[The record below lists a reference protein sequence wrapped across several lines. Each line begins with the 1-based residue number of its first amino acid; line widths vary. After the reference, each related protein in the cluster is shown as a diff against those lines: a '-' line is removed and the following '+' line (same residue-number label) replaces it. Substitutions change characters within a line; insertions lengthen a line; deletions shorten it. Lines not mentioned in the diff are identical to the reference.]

1 MAIEKQGGGDV
12 LIGVDLGTGGVRAMA
27 VDISGEVVASS
38 AVSLEGATVADEGGI
53 HEQAPQFWWEA
64 TCQGLQAL
72 MGKLA
77 SAGIRTENLKGLA
90 VDGTS
95 GTVVF
100 LNGAGEPLRP
110 GIMYNDA
117 RSGEEAEGLNE
128 LAANF
133 CEKLGY
139 RFAASFALAKI
150 DWVRRNEPVIFEKTV
165 RFLHQGDYIEGR
177 LCGEFGLSDYSNAL
191 KTGYDLVAEEWPD
204 WIGHLSGVRERLPQV
219 VAPGTQVGQV
229 GGTAAGQTGLPEGL
243 PVVAGATDGTAACVA
258 SGVRRPGDYN
268 TTLGTTLV
276 FKGVSE
282 KLGRHPEGLVYS
294 HKLPGGFWLPGAA
307 SNTGGEW
314 IEAAFLGADLSKMDA
329 VALGRLP
336 SACVAYPLARRGER
350 FPFLSEGAEGF
361 CIPEPEDEM
370 ERFAACLQGTAF
382 VERMGYEVID
392 EVAGTSGGEV
402 FSTGGG
408 SRSDVWMQCRADV
421 TGRIVHR
428 PTVPE
433 SAFGSAVLAAA
444 GTVYGDVWTGV
455 ENMVRIER
463 TFVPDGSRVARCE
476 ELYGRFREEI
486 GQWGWE

>member
-1 MAIEKQGGGDV
+1 MAKEKCGVGDL
-12 LIGVDLGTGGVRAMA
+12 LIGVDLGTGGVRSMA
-27 VDISGEVVASS
+27 VDVSGEVVASS
-38 AVSLEGATVADEGGI
+38 TVSLEGATVVDEGGI
-53 HEQAPQFWWEA
+53 HEQSPLFWWEA
-64 TCQGLQAL
+64 TCRGGRGL

-77 SAGIRTENLKGLA
+77 SGGIPKDNLKGLA

-100 LNGAGEPLRP
+100 LDRIGEPLRP

-117 RSGEEAEGLNE
+117 RSGEEADGLND
-128 LAANF
+128 LAAGF

-150 DWVRRNEPVIFEKTV
+150 DWVRRNESESFEKTV
-165 RFLHQGDYIEGR
+165 CCLHQGDFIEGR

-191 KTGYDLVAEEWPD
+191 KTGYDLVEEEWPD
-204 WIGHLSGVRERLPQV
+204 WIGNLPGVRERLPRV
-219 VAPGTQVGQV
+219 VAPGMQIGQV
-229 GGTAAGQTGLPEGL
+229 CGVAAEQTWLPEGL

-276 FKGVSE
+276 FKGISE
-282 KLGRHPEGLVYS
+282 KLGRHPKGLIYS
-294 HKLPGGFWLPGAA
+294 HKLPGGLWLPGAA

-314 IEAAFLGADLSKMDA
+314 IEAEFPGADLGKMDA
-329 VALGRLP
+329 AARERFP

-350 FPFLSEGAEGF
+350 FPFLAEEAEGF
-361 CIPEPEDEM
+361 CIPELWDDI
-370 ERFAACLQGTAF
+370 ERYAAYLQGTAL
-382 VERMGYEVID
+382 VERMAYEVID
-392 EVAGTSGGEV
+392 KVAGTSGGEV
-402 FSTGGG
+402 YSTGGG

-421 TGRIVHR
+421 TGRTVHR
-428 PTVPE
+428 PAVPE

-444 GTVYGDVWTGV
+444 GTVCGDVWTAV

-463 TFVPDGSRVARCE
+463 TFVPDGNRRDGYA
-476 ELYGRFREEI
+476 ELYSRSQEEI
-486 GQWGWE
+486 ERRGWG

>member
-1 MAIEKQGGGDV
+1 MAIENQEGGDV

-27 VDISGEVVASS
+27 VGVSGEVVASS
-38 AVSLEGATVADEGGI
+38 SVSLEGTTVADEGGI
-53 HEQAPQFWWEA
+53 HEQSPQFWWEA
-64 TCQGLQAL
+64 TCRGLQEL
-72 MGKLA
+72 MGELA
-77 SAGIRTENLKGLA
+77 STGISGEQLKGLA

-100 LNGAGEPLRP
+100 LDGAGEPLRP

-117 RSGEEAEGLNE
+117 RSGEEAQGLND
-128 LAANF
+128 LAADF

-150 DWVRRNEPVIFEKTV
+150 DWVRRNEPEIFGKTV

-191 KTGYDLVAEEWPD
+191 KTGYDLVEDEWPG
-204 WIGHLSGVRERLPQV
+204 WIDNLPGVCERLPQV
-219 VAPGTQVGQV
+219 AAPGEQIGQV
-229 GGTAAGQTGLPEGL
+229 CGVAAGQTGLPEGF

-276 FKGVSE
+276 FKGISE

-314 IEAAFLGADLSKMDA
+314 IESEFSGVDLGEMDGKA
-329 VALGRLP
+329 REGLP
-336 SACVAYPLARRGER
+336 SSCVAYPLARRGER
-350 FPFLSEGAEGF
+350 FPFSSEGAEGF
-361 CIPEPEDEM
+361 CLPEPADET
-370 ERFAACLQGTAF
+370 ERFAACLQGTAL
-382 VERMGYEVID
+382 VERMGYEVVD
-392 EVAGTSGGEV
+392 GVAGTSGGEV

-421 TGRIVHR
+421 TGRVIHR
-428 PTVPE
+428 PAVPE

-444 GTVYGDVWTGV
+444 GTVCGDVWTAV
-455 ENMVRIER
+455 EHMVRIER
-463 TFVPDGSRVARCE
+463 TFTPDRNRVVRYE

-486 GQWGWE
+486 EQRGWG